1 MSSVGFRLTT
11 WAVASFLIICA
22 VSIPFPFWFT
32 SLLYILPLGCATIAA
47 LVAVAG
53 LIIGF
58 VGRCRC
64 LATPPEFA
72 TARTRIRL
80 AVILEGC
87 GWLSG
92 VANLAVAVANSLLV
106 LRLPGDVLKTTT
118 ALSFL
123 LLVAGRMM
131 FLWYT
136 RSLADAAGNN
146 SLACLAAR
154 SLVLF
159 IAVAVSVV
167 IGGVPIFTVSAIS
180 SPGTSTA
187 MTFAVGFGAG
197 LWFAACGVGVYG
209 LIVYARLLRQLPDA
223 AAELVSHTPAAEDAT
238 TEGAP

>member
-1 MSSVGFRLTT
+1 MSSGPE
-11 WAVASFLIICA
+11 AVARGLRTAHFAFWSTVTMSGLTVGLFLAVGVFGSDFLRNNTTLGII
-22 VSIPFPFWFT
+22 
-32 SLLYILPLGCATIAA
+32 YG
-47 LVAVAG
+47 G
-53 LIIGF
+53 LICISALAAVIGMIVGF

-80 AVILEGC
+80 AVLLEGC

-131 FLWYT
+131 FLWYA
-136 RSLADAAGNN
+136 RSLADATGNN
-146 SLACLAAR
+146 SLARLAAR

-167 IGGVPIFTVSAIS
+167 IGGVPIFTVSAIN
-180 SPGTSTA
+180 SPGASTA

-197 LWFAACGVGVYG
+197 L
-209 LIVYARLLRQLPDA
+209 
-223 AAELVSHTPAAEDAT
+223 
-238 TEGAP
+238 